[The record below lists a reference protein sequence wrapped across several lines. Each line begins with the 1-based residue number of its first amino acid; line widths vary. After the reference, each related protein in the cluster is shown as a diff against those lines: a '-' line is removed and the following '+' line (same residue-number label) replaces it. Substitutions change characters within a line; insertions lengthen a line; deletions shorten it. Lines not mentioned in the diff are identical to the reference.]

1 MNTVKADSELEEGW
15 GSGSGV
21 GVKKG
26 GSGEDCLLV
35 RRWKSA
41 ARSFS
46 CFSSC
51 LLNRLSIISS
61 SIAKSELVGAG
72 ADSVE
77 GREASL

>member
-1 MNTVKADSELEEGW
+1 MKTVTAELEEGG
-15 GSGSGV
+15 GSDSWV
-21 GVKKG
+21 GAKNG
-26 GSGEDCLLV
+26 GSGELGLLA

-51 LLNRLSIISS
+51 LWKRASIISS

-72 ADSVE
+72 AVE
-77 GREASL
+77 EREAGL

>member
-1 MNTVKADSELEEGW
+1 MKTVTADSELEEGW
-15 GSGSGV
+15 DSDSGV
-21 GVKKG
+21 GATKG
-26 GSGEDCLLV
+26 GSGEDCLLL

-51 LLNRLSIISS
+51 LLKRVSIISN

-72 ADSVE
+72 AVE
-77 GREASL
+77 GREAGL